1 MKKKVYDLM
10 DDLLELETDVLMM
23 YRQVLKEQ
31 DTQVKAGGKTQFGY
45 RVRMTLTNIDVM
57 NDESFITLTIHNI
70 DVMNDES
77 FIVFL

>member
-1 MKKKVYDLM
+1 MKKKVYDVM

-31 DTQVKAGGKTQFGY
+31 DTQVKTGGKTQFGY

-77 FIVFL
+77 FIAFL